1 LKAGP
6 GQARAV
12 SMSQPFKLPDFND
25 VLAAE
30 ARVAGVVRETPVL
43 THPALDAAAGAE
55 VLVKAECLQVT
66 GSFKIRGAMNRL
78 AQIPESGRKAGVVA
92 FSSGNH
98 AQGVARAARL
108 LGMPALIVMPSDAPQ
123 VKVDGVLAD
132 GGEVHLY
139 DRNSESREAISA
151 ELAADRGAIVV
162 PSYDDPDIIAG
173 QGTLGL
179 AFARQVAAM
188 GKPLDY
194 LVCCTG
200 GGGLITGVALAFEQL
215 SSKTQIWAAEPEGH
229 DDWRRSLAAGEII
242 ENAPGTRSICDAILT
257 PKPGNL
263 TFPLGKRLL
272 AGALTVS
279 DADVRGAMRHAFR
292 HLKIVAEPGGAA
304 ALAGVLKG
312 VPAAWR
318 GCRMGVV
325 VTGGNVDADQ
335 FAEILSTD
343 G

>member
-1 LKAGP
+1 
-6 GQARAV
+6 
-12 SMSQPFKLPDFND
+12 MNQPDKLPGFDD

-30 ARVAGVVRETPVL
+30 ARIAGIVHETPVL
-43 THPALDAAAGAE
+43 GHPALDAAAGAQ

-78 AQIPESGRKAGVVA
+78 MQIPERGRKAGVVA

-139 DRNSESREAISA
+139 DRNLESREAISA
-151 ELAADRGAIVV
+151 ELAADRGAILV
-162 PSYDDPDIIAG
+162 PSFDDPDIIAG

-179 AFARQVAAM
+179 AFARQVASL

-200 GGGLITGVALAFEQL
+200 GGGLITGVALAFGKL
-215 SSKTQIWAAEPEGH
+215 SARTEIWAAEPQGH
-229 DDWRRSLAAGEII
+229 DDWARSLAAGEIV

-263 TFPLGKRLL
+263 TFALGKRLL
-272 AGALTVS
+272 AGALAVS
-279 DADVRGAMRHAFR
+279 DTDVRRAMREAFR

-312 VPAAWR
+312 VPEAWR
-318 GCRMGVV
+318 GGRVGVV
-325 VTGGNVDADQ
+325 VTGGNVDAAL
-335 FAEILSTD
+335 FAHVLSTD